1 MRTLAVC
8 VMLFGATAA
17 TAAPADDVHARVS
30 GLRELGAAF
39 KSMNDMLRGD
49 APAPILVQQT
59 ARQISNA
66 AAQMPGW
73 FPRGSGTEAGVKT
86 AARPEIWS
94 EPGKFSAAQSAFIAQ
109 AAKLRAAAEKN
120 DLAAV
125 RSETRALG
133 TTCKSCHDSFRV
145 PST

>member
-1 MRTLAVC
+1 MRTVAVC
-8 VMLFGATAA
+8 VMLFGATGAA
-17 TAAPADDVHARVS
+17 AAPADAVHARIS

-39 KSMNDMLRGD
+39 KSMNDMLRGG
-49 APAPILVQQT
+49 APASILVQQT

-94 EPGKFSAAQSAFIAQ
+94 EPSKFSAAQSAFIAQ

-125 RSETRALG
+125 RNETRALG
-133 TTCKSCHDSFRV
+133 ATCKSCHDSFRV

>member
-1 MRTLAVC
+1 
-8 VMLFGATAA
+8 MLFGATAA
-17 TAAPADDVHARVS
+17 VAAPADAARTRIS

-49 APAPILVQQT
+49 PPAPILIQQT

-73 FPRGSGTEAGVKT
+73 FPRGSGSEAGVKT
-86 AARPEIWS
+86 AVRPEIWS
-94 EPGKFSAAQSAFIAQ
+94 EPAKFNAAQSAFIAQ

-120 DLAAV
+120 DLAAL
-125 RSETRALG
+125 RGETRALG
-133 TTCKSCHDSFRV
+133 ATCKSCHDSFRV